1 MYNMSPSPNAAKK
14 RKTIAVVVLSI
25 GIVVL
30 AVLLFWFI
38 HFRIRYAVSDAVF
51 VRTDSLATL
60 GFDRVSGRIL
70 KMEKREGDT
79 VKQGEIVARI
89 DDEPYRL
96 EARRLASEISSAQE
110 KQEEQKLLLE
120 RLRKEIELNVR
131 IAAARVNQLEKQ
143 KEAMDAKVASI
154 QARIDQLERDRQRF
168 VTLYKENAVPK
179 QKSEDISTQLYVQDA
194 EKKAVIE
201 NVMAVEASIHSA
213 RLDVQLAETKRSQ
226 INEVQ
231 RSIQSLSESIKG
243 LSAALDNAKRNIS
256 ACALRS
262 AINGRIAKQY
272 VSVGDIVSP
281 TSAVYAV
288 LDPERLYF
296 VALLEENKLKGVTPG
311 DAVNIKV
318 DAYPNESY
326 KGVVRQVL
334 PASAA
339 TFALAPRDISAGEF
353 TKVAQRIPV
362 RIDITEGD
370 ISLLQVGLSGKVEIR
385 REGT

>member
-1 MYNMSPSPNAAKK
+1 MGRSSKAVQK
-14 RKTIAVVVLSI
+14 RKTLAVVLLTSGVVVL
-25 GIVVL
+25 VVL
-30 AVLLFWFI
+30 LVRFV

-60 GFDRVSGRIL
+60 GFDRVSGQIM
-70 KMEKREGDT
+70 KMEKKEGDP
-79 VKQGEIVARI
+79 VKKDEIIARI

-96 EARRLASEISSAQE
+96 GAMRLESEILATRK
-110 KQEEQKLLLE
+110 KQEEQKLLLG
-120 RLRKEIELNVR
+120 RLREEIELNIK
-131 IAAARVNQLEKQ
+131 IAAARVVQLTKQ
-143 KEAMDAKVASI
+143 KEAMDAKAASI

-168 VTLYKENAVPK
+168 STLYKEKVVAK
-179 QKSEDISTQLYVQDA
+179 QKSEDISTQLSVQNAD
-194 EKKAVIE
+194 KKEVIE
-201 NVMAVEASIHSA
+201 NSKAVEASINSA
-213 RLDVQLAETKRSQ
+213 RLDVRMAETKRSQ
-226 INEVQ
+226 INEVEQ
-231 RSIQSLSESIKG
+231 SIQSLSESIKG
-243 LSAALDNAKRNIS
+243 LSAALKNEQRNI
-256 ACALRS
+256 AKCTLRS
-262 AINGRIAKQY
+262 VINGRIAKQY

-288 LDPERLYF
+288 LDPNSLYF

-311 DAVNIKV
+311 DVVNLKV
-318 DAYPNESY
+318 DAYPNKKY

-370 ISLLQVGLSGKVEIR
+370 ISLLQVGLSAEVEIR
-385 REGT
+385 REGK

>member
-1 MYNMSPSPNAAKK
+1 MSQSSNAGKK
-14 RKTIAVVVLSI
+14 RKTVAVVILISGVVVL
-25 GIVVL
+25 VVL
-30 AVLLFWFI
+30 LVWFV

-70 KMEKREGDT
+70 KMEKKEGDP
-79 VKQGEIVARI
+79 VQKDEIIAQI

-96 EARRLASEISSAQE
+96 EAERLESEILATRN

-120 RLRKEIELNVR
+120 RLREEIELNIK
-131 IAAARVNQLEKQ
+131 IAAARVIELTKQ
-143 KEAMDAKVASI
+143 KEAMDAKAASI

-168 VTLYKENAVPK
+168 TTLYKEKVVAK
-179 QKSEDISTQLYVQDA
+179 QKSEDISTQLSVQNA
-194 EKKAVIE
+194 EKKEAIE
-201 NVMAVEASIHSA
+201 NAKAIEASINSA
-213 RLDVQLAETKRSQ
+213 RLDVRLAETKRSQ
-226 INEVQ
+226 IKEVEQ
-231 RSIQSLSESIKG
+231 SIQSLSESIKG
-243 LSAALDNAKRNIS
+243 LSAALKNAQRNIA
-256 ACALRS
+256 ACTLKS

-272 VSVGDIVSP
+272 VSTGDVVSP

-288 LDPERLYF
+288 LDPKSLYV

-311 DAVNIKV
+311 DDVNIKV
-318 DAYPNESY
+318 DAYPNKKY

-353 TKVAQRIPV
+353 TKVAQRIPI
-362 RIDITEGD
+362 RIDITQGD
-370 ISLLQVGLSGKVEIR
+370 ISMLQVGLGGKVEIR

>member
-1 MYNMSPSPNAAKK
+1 MGRSYKAGQK
-14 RKTIAVVVLSI
+14 RKTLAVVLLTSGVVVL
-25 GIVVL
+25 VVL
-30 AVLLFWFI
+30 LVRFV
-38 HFRIRYAVSDAVF
+38 HFRMRYAVSDAVF

-70 KMEKREGDT
+70 KMEKKEGDP
-79 VKQGEIVARI
+79 VKKDEIIARI

-96 EARRLASEISSAQE
+96 EAMRLESEILATRK
-110 KQEEQKLLLE
+110 KQEEQELLLE
-120 RLRKEIELNVR
+120 RLREEIELNIK
-131 IAAARVNQLEKQ
+131 IAAARVVQLTKQ
-143 KEAMDAKVASI
+143 KQAMDAKAASI

-168 VTLYKENAVPK
+168 STLYKEKVVAK
-179 QKSEDISTQLYVQDA
+179 QKSEDISTQLSVQNAD
-194 EKKAVIE
+194 KKEVVE
-201 NVMAVEASIHSA
+201 NAKAVEASINSA
-213 RLDVQLAETKRSQ
+213 RLDVRMAETKRSQ
-226 INEVQ
+226 IKEVEQ
-231 RSIQSLSESIKG
+231 SIQSLSESIKG
-243 LSAALDNAKRNIS
+243 LSAALKNEQRNI
-256 ACALRS
+256 AKCTLRS
-262 AINGRIAKQY
+262 VINGRIAKQY

-288 LDPERLYF
+288 LDPNNLYF

-318 DAYPNESY
+318 DAYPNKKY

-353 TKVAQRIPV
+353 TKVAQRMPV

-370 ISLLQVGLSGKVEIR
+370 ISVLQVGLSGEVEIR
-385 REGT
+385 REGK

>member
-1 MYNMSPSPNAAKK
+1 MGRSYKAGQK
-14 RKTIAVVVLSI
+14 RKTLAVVLLTSGVVVL
-25 GIVVL
+25 VVL
-30 AVLLFWFI
+30 LVRFV
-38 HFRIRYAVSDAVF
+38 HFRMRYAVSDAVF

-70 KMEKREGDT
+70 KMEKKEGDP
-79 VKQGEIVARI
+79 VKKDEIIARI

-96 EARRLASEISSAQE
+96 EAMRLESEILATRK
-110 KQEEQKLLLE
+110 KQEEQELLLE
-120 RLRKEIELNVR
+120 RLREEIELNIK
-131 IAAARVNQLEKQ
+131 IAAARVVQLTKQ
-143 KEAMDAKVASI
+143 KQAMDAKAASI

-168 VTLYKENAVPK
+168 STLYKEKVVAK
-179 QKSEDISTQLYVQDA
+179 QKSEDISTQLSVQNAD
-194 EKKAVIE
+194 KKEVIE
-201 NVMAVEASIHSA
+201 NAKAVEASINSA
-213 RLDVQLAETKRSQ
+213 RLDVRMAETKRSQ
-226 INEVQ
+226 INEVEQ
-231 RSIQSLSESIKG
+231 SIQSLSESIKG
-243 LSAALDNAKRNIS
+243 LSAALKNEQRNI
-256 ACALRS
+256 AKCTLRS
-262 AINGRIAKQY
+262 VINGRIAKQY

-288 LDPERLYF
+288 LDPNSLYF

-318 DAYPNESY
+318 DAYPNKKY

-370 ISLLQVGLSGKVEIR
+370 ISVLQVGLSGEVEIR
-385 REGT
+385 REGK

>member
-1 MYNMSPSPNAAKK
+1 MSQSSNAAKK
-14 RKTIAVVVLSI
+14 RKTVAVVFLASGVVVL
-25 GIVVL
+25 VVL
-30 AVLLFWFI
+30 LVWFV

-60 GFDRVSGRIL
+60 GFDGVSGRIL
-70 KMEKREGDT
+70 KMEKKEGDP
-79 VKQGEIVARI
+79 VQQDEVVARI

-96 EARRLASEISSAQE
+96 EAKRLESEIRATYK
-110 KQEEQKLLLE
+110 KQQEQKLLLD
-120 RLRKEIELNVR
+120 RLRKEFELNIK
-131 IAAARVNQLEKQ
+131 IAAARVIQLKKQ
-143 KEAMDAKVASI
+143 KEAMDAKAASI
-154 QARIDQLERDRQRF
+154 QALIDQLERDRQRF
-168 VTLYKENAVPK
+168 VTLYEEKVVAK
-179 QKSEDISTQLYVQDA
+179 QKSEDISTQLSVQDA

-201 NVMAVEASIHSA
+201 NAMAIEASINSA
-213 RLDVQLAETKRSQ
+213 RLDVRLAETKRTQ

-231 RSIQSLSESIKG
+231 QSIQSLSESIKG
-243 LSAALDNAKRNIS
+243 LSAALENAQRNIT
-256 ACALRS
+256 ACALTS
-262 AINGRIAKQY
+262 VINGRVAKQY
-272 VSVGDIVSP
+272 VSAGDMVSP

-288 LDPERLYF
+288 LDPKSLYF

-318 DAYPNESY
+318 DAYPNQKY

-370 ISLLQVGLSGKVEIR
+370 ISVLQVGLSGEVEIR
-385 REGT
+385 REGA